1 MNIKH
6 AVLLSLLGNA
16 FGCQQK
22 QGATAAQDRCT
33 SPDAPTALDPRDSL
47 QRAGWLT
54 WASSLQYESGA
65 DPTGENR
72 DLTERQAGTPPTWRL
87 GPQASIEPNQ
97 CAYKNSATD
106 LNGGRVIARID
117 SRRAYPKLK
126 LMPGIN
132 YLYVVRY
139 NEGTGGA
146 WALVVP
152 ETGNAPLDSLYL
164 MVRIHTGYHRLFSE
178 ARWLFDP
185 GDDHLWVSCVQYG
198 CCQSHPAPG
207 DTSQMDG

>member
-1 MNIKH
+1 
-6 AVLLSLLGNA
+6 LLLLGSL
-16 FGCQQK
+16 GCQQR
-22 QGATAAQDRCT
+22 QERAAVQDRCT
-33 SPDAPTALDPRDSL
+33 QPDAPTTLDPRDGS
-47 QRAGWLT
+47 QRADWLS
-54 WASSLQYESGA
+54 WASGLQYESGT
-65 DPTGENR
+65 DPTGEDR
-72 DLTERQAGTPPTWRL
+72 DLTERQTGTPPTWRL
-87 GPQASIEPNQ
+87 GPQASIQPNR
-97 CAYKNSATD
+97 CAYRNSAAD
-106 LNGGRVIARID
+106 LNQGSVIARID

-139 NEGTGGA
+139 DEARGGA

-164 MVRIHTGYHRLFSE
+164 SVRTHADYHRLFSE

-207 DTSQMDG
+207 DTSAMDG